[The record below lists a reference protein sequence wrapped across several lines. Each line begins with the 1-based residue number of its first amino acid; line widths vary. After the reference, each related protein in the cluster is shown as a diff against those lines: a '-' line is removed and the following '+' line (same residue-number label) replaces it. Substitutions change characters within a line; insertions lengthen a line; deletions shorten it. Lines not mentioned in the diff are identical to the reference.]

1 MGNDGVILRQLSKE
15 TGVLPSSTLPILEV
29 QESMETKIGQRPLEK
44 PVFNSILQIKN
55 AFSKEIKTPVKRM
68 SLKVANY
75 PDIEV
80 FSESFKVWLA
90 LDDRL
95 GEALEQLAL
104 LLTNIGEQ
112 KNNLEY
118 IDMRIKDRG
127 FVCYKSSPCVKDAL
141 IFTQATSSTTTLET
155 IK

>member
-1 MGNDGVILRQLSKE
+1 
-15 TGVLPSSTLPILEV
+15 
-29 QESMETKIGQRPLEK
+29 
-44 PVFNSILQIKN
+44 
-55 AFSKEIKTPVKRM
+55 
-68 SLKVANY
+68 
-75 PDIEV
+75 
-80 FSESFKVWLA
+80 

>member
-1 MGNDGVILRQLSKE
+1 
-15 TGVLPSSTLPILEV
+15 
-29 QESMETKIGQRPLEK
+29 
-44 PVFNSILQIKN
+44 
-55 AFSKEIKTPVKRM
+55 M

-127 FVCYKSSPCVKDAL
+127 FVCYKNSPCVKDAL